1 MRNLIL
7 FILIFNLTIPVFA
20 GSVDPVVYRAMQRQ
34 SYRNN
39 YRNQV
44 NYRPMPY
51 WQAQS
56 NYMTRNR
63 NYGDYRSYTNYSNSM
78 RQYNSGFYRGRY

>member
-1 MRNLIL
+1 MKKFLIMILIL
-7 FILIFNLTIPVFA
+7 NFTIPVFA
-20 GSVDPVVYRAMQRQ
+20 GSVDPVVYRTMQRQ

-39 YRNQV
+39 YRNQAY
-44 NYRPMPY
+44 NRPMPY

-63 NYGDYRSYTNYSNSM
+63 NYADYQSYNNYSNSM
-78 RQYNSGFYRGRY
+78 RQYNSQFYRGRY